1 MGQSLRIRSKLGI
14 NQTLNVPL
22 DQEYEFLE
30 ILSLKILQADIYTRS
45 CAEYGVIVGRVT
57 ANNGFGIPNA
67 KISVFIPIQNE
78 DLNNPLITSVYP
90 YTIPTDK
97 NDDGYRYNLLPY
109 EKSYSKHAAT
119 GTFPTRLD
127 ALTDSTVIELVDK
140 YYKFTVKTNDSGDY
154 MIMGV
159 PTGFQTLVMDV
170 DLSDIGEFSLTPQ
183 DLIRMGLATE
193 SQVAGNQFKSS
204 EDLESLP
211 QIINITKTVEVS
223 PLWGEPEICQIAI
236 NRVDFD
242 LRDDANVDIQ
252 PTAVFMGSMFS
263 TTENLRLRKNCKPR
277 DNMGNLCD
285 LVTGPGQI
293 LAIRTTINQ
302 DNEGNPILEQ
312 YELEQSGNV
321 IDEDGTWLVELPM
334 NLDYIVTNEFG
345 ERVISPNPNVGIPSK
360 GNYRFKIK
368 WQQPNDL
375 TQQTRRAYFLVPN
388 VREFGWTSSFDP
400 NYVSP
405 TSIQGRQLSSSYYFG
420 LDWSGYTD
428 GITSIAAKNNK
439 LDEIIKCED
448 TFYTFGFNRVYTVSG
463 LIDQYKNGL
472 NRGRFI
478 GIKEIDDNSCSSTV
492 NKFPVNDGVR
502 NFDALFFIFS
512 ILFQILQLVGIP
524 LLFAYH
530 FIAFIWNY
538 LLVPLRV
545 LISGFFAFQ
554 STFYLVRSIK
564 GFLRAARLAGTFI
577 ACQVEN
583 AASFGLQTASCD
595 AIFIQGNTALLNARD
610 DLAQSLKWF
619 GFLFSFET
627 IMRLVKTKKFNPIKL
642 TNLTYPNCQTCDCS
656 GSDGSSSIASNSTSI
671 LTIFAQYPNYL
682 QNVGEKTI
690 ISTFNSDDKDIAVN
704 AFSQVLATNTE
715 DNTNNTIYKTM
726 KSDLLIYPSS
736 SASFFNYSNDLPF
749 AERINIFNLRKKY
762 FDGVNKISVTFDSK
776 NNSQNHYDNTL
787 VLITQSPLDNGTLLS
802 FVNVTSTKDINF
814 TYTGNSTT
822 NNTVQGITGETLN
835 PGPSTYQVEYANTQT
850 TNNNVIYN
858 LSQGSTN
865 SSYRFPVDIEYFQVL
880 TAITISDASKIWITS
895 NSSLLPGLL
904 NSSIVVSYNEK
915 PSGLL
920 SSWGSIKEY
929 PPYKIADLF
938 EEFENQYITIL
949 QRGVDPYS
957 PKYINKYGL
966 GKLFGYPDEN
976 AITITG
982 ETRLNIPIQKLNSSS
997 ASVQLFSTQDNI
1009 FYPSHF
1015 FRGGNGF
1022 SSFTTSTVGYYG
1034 ALDATNAFP
1043 FTNEPIINSVKSV
1056 VSTTSNGAYDFLSN
1070 QARYDSSEDLSG
1082 GGYYYVVS
1090 GNKPTNTEITYF
1102 TSTLLPSLTANPMSI
1117 SSKVNNVMRTDRLP
1131 SSDYLDG
1138 SSWSYNPSLL
1148 QQNIGFAIY
1157 EINTDDDNIA
1167 VNGYGGGASIV
1178 SADIEGQLAAPNVFS
1193 TFECTDMVSL
1203 SCYSGDSTSFGIKQN
1218 CSDKDNVENGCYV
1231 LMKRPLLDLIKDIR
1245 TFNEW
1250 GYRFRFFYGLCRGV
1264 LSQTFVNN
1272 WVNGT
1277 LYAYPIQVD
1286 TQFDKQ
1292 NKPMTPKFC
1301 KDTIYFDS
1309 KTNNFYY
1316 RSSPYNDTSNKFVG
1330 KNNAGQS
1337 QPINN
1342 TLLQYPTTIM
1352 NLGWKDSFYSEISF
1366 DPSTK
1371 GYIINQL
1378 NNTSYSDTSD
1388 LVNLFVISRIT
1399 DENFIQRLFSGFNPN
1414 NSLEQLFSRPEKR
1427 VDGDLAQLMSINSEI
1442 GVIKFSPEY
1451 YSVDGSSDDPVIIDN
1466 PSSTK
1471 PTIGVFFSST
1481 TENLQ
1486 FKDFLSPGRI
1496 DFRATPTSNFTP
1508 FSYGI
1513 KSQEVPYYKW
1523 ELKNSPTIFGT
1534 ELNNWATNQSQI
1546 GQSKYQSLD
1555 RTTSTYYQG
1564 QGIVNDQNKRG
1575 YIFKVKNDST
1585 LIAGTLYDSVRANEN
1600 NVFLVGAP
1608 FHFYFGLNQGAT
1620 ALNKFKTKYALDE

>member
-90 YTIPTDK
+90 YTVPTDK

-140 YYKFTVKTNDSGDY
+140 YYKFTVRTNDSGDY

-193 SQVAGNQFKSS
+193 SQVAGNQFKTS

-211 QIINITKTVEVS
+211 QIINITKTIEVS
-223 PLWGEPEICQIAI
+223 PLWGEPDICQIAI

-277 DNMGNLCD
+277 DNMGNLCN
-285 LVTGPGQI
+285 LVAGPGQI
-293 LAIRTTINQ
+293 LAIRSTINQ
-302 DNEGNPILEQ
+302 DSEGNPILEQ

-321 IDEDGTWLVELPM
+321 IDEDGTWLVEIPM

-345 ERVISPNPNVGIPSK
+345 ERVISPDSSVGIPSK

-368 WQQPNDL
+368 WQQPKDL

-388 VREFGWTSSFDP
+388 IREFGWTSSFDP
-400 NYVSP
+400 NYIST
-405 TSIQGRQLSSSYYFG
+405 TSIQGRQLASSYYFG

-428 GITSIAAKNNK
+428 GLTTTVDKNTK
-439 LDEIIKCED
+439 VDEIVNCED
-448 TFYTFGFNRVYTVSG
+448 TFYSFGFNRVYTVSG
-463 LIDQYKNGL
+463 LIDQYKNGA

-478 GIKEIDDNSCSSTV
+478 GIKEIDDDDCSSTT

-502 NFDALFFIFS
+502 NFDSIFFVVS
-512 ILFQILQLVGIP
+512 ILLQIIQLIGVPI
-524 LLFAYH
+524 LIVLH
-530 FIAFIWNY
+530 FVAWIWNEI
-538 LLVPLRV
+538 LVPFKWLFSA
-545 LISGFFAFQ
+545 LWAFQ
-554 STFYLVRSIK
+554 VAWYTAKAIGGFVSGAIKNSGCIACLIANVATFGVITPICGPICADATQTTAEAWGDLANAGK
-564 GFLRAARLAGTFI
+564 WLLAGI
-577 ACQVEN
+577 
-583 AASFGLQTASCD
+583 
-595 AIFIQGNTALLNARD
+595 
-610 DLAQSLKWF
+610 
-619 GFLFSFET
+619 SFEYA
-627 IMRLVKTKKFNPIKL
+627 MRKTNKQPFPPIKL
-642 TNLTYPNCQTCDCS
+642 TSITYPNCQTCQCS
-656 GSDGSSSIASNSTSI
+656 GYDSNGGFGSYGGGN
-671 LTIFAQYPNYL
+671 LTNFDNPIDYWDN
-682 QNVGEKTI
+682 
-690 ISTFNSDDKDIAVN
+690 ISTKTVISNFNSDDIQLATI
-704 AFSQVLATNTE
+704 AFSQAVGTRTDSISDKA
-715 DNTNNTIYKTM
+715 IYKTM
-726 KSDLLIYPSS
+726 ESQELVYTSNNNR
-736 SASFFNYSNDLPF
+736 FFNYSLDLPF
-749 AERINIFNLRKKY
+749 AERMNIFNLRKKY
-762 FDGVNKISVTFDSK
+762 FDEVNKISVTF
-776 NNSQNHYDNTL
+776 NSPYNSVNHFDNT
-787 VLITQSPLDNGTLLS
+787 ITIISKTPFETGTLFT
-802 FVNVTSTKDINF
+802 FVDPA
-814 TYTGNSTT
+814 TT
-822 NNTVQGITGETLN
+822 QDVNYRELGISGITLN
-835 PGPSTYQVEYANTQT
+835 AGPSTYNVEYATSQT
-850 TNNNVIYN
+850 TNGTVSYILNT
-858 LSQGSTN
+858 GSTTTN
-865 SSYRFPVDIEYFQVL
+865 YKFPSDVEYYQVL
-880 TAITISDASKIWITS
+880 TAITISDASTIWQNT
-895 NSSLLPGLL
+895 NESLLPGLL
-904 NSSIVVSYNEK
+904 NSSTIVNYNERTDFI
-915 PSGLL
+915 SG
-920 SSWGSIKEY
+920 WGSVKQY
-929 PPYKIADLF
+929 PSYKVRDLF
-938 EEFENQYITIL
+938 TDFDNQYIVIL

-957 PKYINKYGL
+957 PKYINKYGIGKIL
-966 GKLFGYPDEN
+966 GFPTEDSV
-976 AITITG
+976 IITG
-982 ETRLNIPIQKLNSSS
+982 NTRLNIPIQKLNNTT
-997 ASVQLFSTQDNI
+997 ASVQLFNNQDNI

-1015 FRGGNGF
+1015 FRAGNDF
-1022 SSFTTSTVGYYG
+1022 SGFTTNRVGYYG
-1034 ALDATNAFP
+1034 GLDATNISP
-1043 FTNEPIINSVKSV
+1043 ESSVYLNRPTIGSV
-1056 VSTTSNGAYDFLSN
+1056 RATVSSPSNGAFDIFSN
-1070 QARYDSSEDLSG
+1070 QARYDLSEDLSG
-1082 GGYYYVVS
+1082 GAYYWVES
-1090 GNKPTNTEITYF
+1090 GNKPSNTKIVYY
-1102 TSTLLPSLTANPMSI
+1102 TSVLLPSLTANPMSI
-1117 SSKVNNVMRTDRLP
+1117 SSKINNVLRTDRLP

-1138 SSWSYNPSLL
+1138 SSWNYNPSLL
-1148 QQNIGFAIY
+1148 QQNIGFTFY
-1157 EINTDDDNIA
+1157 EINSDSDSIT
-1167 VNGYGGGASIV
+1167 VQGYGSGASIV
-1178 SADIEGQLAAPNVFS
+1178 SPDISGLTASQNVFN
-1193 TFECTDMVSL
+1193 TFECENMVSL
-1203 SCYSGDSTSFGIKQN
+1203 SCYSGDSTTFGVKTG
-1218 CSDKDNVENGCYV
+1218 CPDSDSVENGCYV
-1231 LMKRPLLDLIKDIR
+1231 IMKKPLVDLFNGKDLKAWS
-1245 TFNEW
+1245 EW

-1286 TQFDKQ
+1286 TYYNKQ
-1292 NKPMTPKFC
+1292 NKPTAPVFC

-1316 RSSPYNDTSNKFVG
+1316 RSSPYNNTTNKFVG
-1330 KNNAGQS
+1330 KSVATQV
-1337 QPINN
+1337 QPVNKS
-1342 TLLQYPTTIM
+1342 LLQYPTTIM
-1352 NLGWKDSFYSEISF
+1352 NLGWKDSFYSEINF
-1366 DPSTK
+1366 DPSTNS
-1371 GYIINQL
+1371 YVINQL
-1378 NNTSYSDTSD
+1378 NSTSYSDTSD
-1388 LVNLFVISRIT
+1388 LINLFVVSRIT
-1399 DENFIQRLFSGFNPN
+1399 DENFIQRITSGFNPD
-1414 NSLEQLFSRPEKR
+1414 NSLDQLFSRPEKR
-1427 VDGDLAQLMSINSEI
+1427 IDGDLAQMMSINSEE

-1451 YSVDGSSDDPVIIDN
+1451 YALTGSQYEPVIIDN
-1466 PSSTK
+1466 PISSN

-1513 KSQEVPYYKW
+1513 KSQEVPYFKW
-1523 ELKNSPTIFGT
+1523 ELENSPTIFGT
-1534 ELNNWATNQSQI
+1534 ELNNWATSQSQI
-1546 GQSKYQSLD
+1546 GQSRYQSLD

-1575 YIFKVKNDST
+1575 YIFKVSNDST
-1585 LIAGTLYDSVRANEN
+1585 LVAGTQYDKSRTNEN
-1600 NVFLVGAP
+1600 NIFLVGAP